1 GSRPNRRPAFDAAA
15 LTARGELDLAEGRPG
30 DAISVLGRALRLWS
44 ELEFPYEAAKARV
57 AVARAHL
64 EQSDGVT
71 ARMALEAARTIF
83 DRLGATP
90 GLAEVDELI
99 GTLNRKETEK
109 ERAIK
114 TYMFTDIVTSTDLV
128 AAMGDEAWE
137 SLIAWHDRELRSI
150 FSSCHGVEVNHA
162 GDGFF
167 VVFDSPRDAVEAG
180 VRIQR
185 RLAEHRQDHGYAPSV
200 RIGIHTGAATMDGAD
215 FRGREVHLAA
225 RVGSAAGPDEVLV
238 TAATLDT
245 AGPLRYPVDDG
256 RAAALKGI
264 SEPVKLHGVDW
275 R

>member
-1 GSRPNRRPAFDAAA
+1 MADDALDVAREAVRRRAWGEAADAFD
-15 LTARGELDLAEGRPG
+15 LVSEQQPIGPDDLR
-30 DAISVLGRALRLWS
+30 D
-44 ELEFPYEAAKARV
+44 
-57 AVARAHL
+57 
-64 EQSDGVT
+64 
-71 ARMALEAARTIF
+71 M
-83 DRLGATP
+83 
-90 GLAEVDELI
+90 
-99 GTLNRKETEK
+99 
-109 ERAIK
+109 
-114 TYMFTDIVTSTDLV
+114 
-128 AAMGDEAWE
+128 
-137 SLIAWHDRELRSI
+137 ELRSI

-167 VVFDSPRDAVEAG
+167 VDFDSPRDAVEAG